1 MRLCEADIFNKL
13 TQSLQIVDGTTQSS
27 AVYLAISLIHNNI
40 GVGTGGAPG
49 APAPPKNLQLFFS
62 DY

>member
-27 AVYLAISLIHNNI
+27 AVYLAISLIHNNSKEFI
-40 GVGTGGAPG
+40 
-49 APAPPKNLQLFFS
+49 LYY
-62 DY
+62 D